1 MRAKKPAGR
10 HFYRQGKAKV
20 YLRRVDNTLAVRYDK
35 VAKAQVRKALRALG
49 DVTEV
54 SEIESQQLFI
64 VRFAEGIREETALEH
79 LQPLVDRGSIE
90 SVSLVLRDEDS
101 QLLQVLT
108 DEITVRFKPTLA
120 AKERKQVEKKYG
132 LTAARKNEFVP
143 NQFVVKV
150 PRSKGLDTL
159 TVANELDAADEVEFA
174 APNFVSEYRR

>member
-10 HFYRQGKAKV
+10 HFYRQGKTRV
-20 YLRRVDNTLAVRYDK
+20 YLKPVDDTLAVRYNK
-35 VAKAQVRKALRALG
+35 RAKSQVRKTLG
-49 DVTEV
+49 SLGQV

-64 VRFAEGIREETALEH
+64 VHLAEGSKEETASQH
-79 LQPLVDRGSIE
+79 LQPLIDKGLIE
-90 SVSLVLRDEDS
+90 SVAPVLRDEES

-120 AKERKQVEKKYG
+120 AKERKQMEKKYG
-132 LTAARKNEFVP
+132 LSIARKNEFVP

-159 TVANELDAADEVEFA
+159 HVANELDAADEVEFA